1 MTPRAQPAKPAKPA
15 PDQGVSIGVMPV
27 PHGVHL
33 QIHESDT
40 NHVIDF
46 VLSADNAM
54 GFAVALMHAVQI
66 AENADPPTFN

>member
-1 MTPRAQPAKPAKPA
+1 MTPRTQPRKTSKPT

-27 PHGVHL
+27 PNGVHL

-46 VLSADNAM
+46 VLNSENAM

-66 AENADPPTFN
+66 AESADPPTFN